1 MVIVKNRKQ
10 NLNGKLLKVV
20 PYLKIIDR
28 EWVNLINWE
37 TRIVLTGKD

>member
-28 EWVNLINWE
+28 EWVNRINWE